1 MSKAKA
7 NFARWTQ
14 EENDKFEKL
23 LAAYNK
29 DFRKIAQHFQTRTYG
44 QIRTHY
50 YNEVNKHTEQP
61 VQELKQVKPI
71 SPPIPKQVL
80 IKAPPSQDSQDS
92 IKHKQNKETHNVK
105 QELLLPKKPEKV
117 ELLIQQTSQDSIVNA
132 LPSIPDFI
140 KYQESNN
147 SQTNPQNKF
156 GMNLVKQQLGNA
168 SVFNPYSCESFM
180 FSNYFQ

>member
-50 YNEVNKHTEQP
+50 YNEVNKHTESP
-61 VQELKQVKPI
+61 VQELKQVK
-71 SPPIPKQVL
+71 SATPPIPKQEL
-80 IKAPPSQDSQDS
+80 IKAPPSQDS
-92 IKHKQNKETHNVK
+92 IKPKQNKEISHKVK

-117 ELLIQQTSQDSIVNA
+117 ELLMQQTSQDSIVNA

-140 KYQESNN
+140 KYQEPNY
-147 SQTNPQNKF
+147 SQINPQNKF
-156 GMNLVKQQLGNA
+156 GINLVKQQLGNA